1 MNVLM
6 RTFIY
11 YSSKAPTSGNLIKK
25 DDLMSSGRL
34 DIAIHS
40 IIAAFFL
47 SHEMRRDVFFHMVFD
62 GPNDPTKHLIFSPV
76 LEGQTGED
84 KIYLNKKDIASI
96 IKKMLYKYK
105 PNELTQ
111 VFPGYFIE
119 KKPLISVIKELLSQ
133 EKTLYILDK
142 KGEDIRNLK
151 INENPV
157 FLIGDHEGLPSLK
170 KELKRYKSQIKQVSI
185 GPNTY
190 FASQTITIL
199 NNELDRQKI

>member
-1 MNVLM
+1 M

-40 IIAAFFL
+40 VIAAFFL
-47 SHEMRRDVFFHMVFD
+47 SHDIRRDVSFHLVFD
-62 GPNDPTKHLIFSPV
+62 GPSDPTKHLIFSPV

-96 IKKMLYKYK
+96 IKKMLYKYV
-105 PNELTQ
+105 PNQKNE

-119 KKPLISVIKELLSQ
+119 KKSLIPVMREFLDNG
-133 EKTLYILDK
+133 KTIYILDK
-142 KGEDIRNLK
+142 KGDDIRSVSLE
-151 INENPV
+151 ENPV
-157 FLIGDHEGLPSLK
+157 FLLGDHEGLPLLK
-170 KELKRYKSQIKQVSI
+170 KELKRYKSQIKRISI

-190 FASQTITIL
+190 FASQTLSIL
-199 NNELDRQKI
+199 NNELDRLS

>member
-1 MNVLM
+1 M

-25 DDLMSSGRL
+25 NDLMSSGRL

-40 IIAAFFL
+40 VIAAFFL
-47 SHEMRRDVFFHMVFD
+47 SHDIRRDVSFHLVFD
-62 GPNDPTKHLIFSPV
+62 GPSDPTKHLIFSPV

-96 IKKMLYKYK
+96 IKKMLYKYV
-105 PNELTQ
+105 PNQKNE

-119 KKPLISVIKELLSQ
+119 KKSLIPVMREFLDNG
-133 EKTLYILDK
+133 KTIYILDK
-142 KGEDIRNLK
+142 KGDDIRSVSLE
-151 INENPV
+151 ENPV
-157 FLIGDHEGLPSLK
+157 FLLGDHEGLPLLK
-170 KELKRYKSQIKQVSI
+170 KELKRYKSQIKRISI

-190 FASQTITIL
+190 FASQTLSIL
-199 NNELDRQKI
+199 NNELDRLS

>member
-47 SHEMRRDVFFHMVFD
+47 SHDIRRDVSFHLVFD
-62 GPNDPTKHLIFSPV
+62 GPSDPTKHLIFRPNF
-76 LEGQTGED
+76 EGQTGED

-96 IKKMLYKYK
+96 IKKMLYRYREK
-105 PNELTQ
+105 ELTQ

-119 KKPLISVIKELLSQ
+119 KKSLISVIKELLSKG
-133 EKTLYILDK
+133 ETLYILDK
-142 KGEDIRNLK
+142 KGEDIRSLNFS
-151 INENPV
+151 ENPI
-157 FLIGDHEGLPSLK
+157 FLVGDHEGLPILK
-170 KELKRYKSQIKQVSI
+170 KELKRYKSQIKKVSV

-199 NNELDRQKI
+199 NNELDRTE